1 LVNADANIRDILLF
15 GSAVYAPDLALD
27 IDLLVTTTQ
36 KKGYDTYLDAVADGN
51 LNVDIAVREPGERI
65 SDSLALAVC
74 ATHRV
79 LYGNGETLQE
89 AINFM
94 PVPTYDDARDYLT
107 LANRGVDVLH
117 HEPQASLRDK
127 AYRQAFDLLFHAAHH
142 AAMTFL
148 CTENPRWGELRRAL
162 PTSFSR
168 RFRKIIDTLPKAF
181 GVGER
186 SEHIDYAYLGNYPKD
201 RAADEFQHWQTEIN
215 QFVQDLER
223 TSRKPSE

>member
-1 LVNADANIRDILLF
+1 MVNADANIRDILLF

-36 KKGYDTYLDAVADGN
+36 KKGYDIYLDAVADGN

-89 AINFM
+89 AMNFM

-107 LANRGVDVLH
+107 LANRGADVAH
-117 HEPQASLRDK
+117 HEPQASLHDK
-127 AYRQAFDLLFHAAHH
+127 AYRQAFDLLFHAARH
-142 AAMTFL
+142 ATMTFL

-162 PTSFSR
+162 PTSFSQ
-168 RFRKIIDTLPKAF
+168 RFRKIIDTLP
-181 GVGER
+181 
-186 SEHIDYAYLGNYPKD
+186 
-201 RAADEFQHWQTEIN
+201 
-215 QFVQDLER
+215 
-223 TSRKPSE
+223 